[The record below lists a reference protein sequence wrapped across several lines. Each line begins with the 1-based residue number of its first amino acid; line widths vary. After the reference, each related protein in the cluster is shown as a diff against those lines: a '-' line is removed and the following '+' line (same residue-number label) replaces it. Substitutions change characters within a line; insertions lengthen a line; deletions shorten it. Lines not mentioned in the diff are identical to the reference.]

1 MFIGQ
6 GQREIRKKKSQNVN
20 ASYLLQNKLK
30 KAYDYC

>member
-6 GQREIRKKKSQNVN
+6 GQRKIRKKYLTQNVN

-30 KAYDYC
+30 KT